1 MPPIRVA
8 LLGLSQSAKTSWA
21 NDAHFPYLQSPHVK
35 EKYQIVALLNS
46 SEDAANR
53 AIAAY
58 GLDATT
64 VKGYG
69 DPQALAK
76 DPNVDLVVCC
86 TRVDLHYDTVR
97 PSVAAGKNVYVEW
110 PLASDHQDA
119 RELASLARN
128 SGAQTIVGLQAR
140 VDPAIRK
147 IRQLLEQEVIGK
159 VLSSDLSAY
168 SPASDR
174 HEISDGLG
182 YFLEKRVGG
191 NPVTIMLG
199 HRIDAVHSVLGEF
212 ETFQSHTQVQ
222 RPGQEILNRSDG
234 TRTSKVS
241 DVPDLVSI
249 HGTLATQHPYV
260 APGASLVV
268 NFHYEPPF
276 PGTTPLV
283 WTITGEKGQIRLS
296 AESGSLIQT
305 NASGPMTLQVYM
317 FDSGKVED
325 ISWGW
330 EDWQTAL
337 PHRARNIGKLYEIYA
352 ENKTAEYGVADFDAA
367 VKRHQEMDALL
378 WK

>member
-1 MPPIRVA
+1 MNDNMPPIRVA
-8 LLGLSQSAKTSWA
+8 LVGLSQSAKTSWA
-21 NDAHFPYLQSPHVK
+21 NDAHFPYLQSPSGK

-53 AIAAY
+53 AIEAYCMDAA
-58 GLDATT
+58 T

-76 DPNVDLVVCC
+76 DPNIDLVVCC
-86 TRVDLHYDTVR
+86 TR
-97 PSVAAGKNVYVEW
+97 
-110 PLASDHQDA
+110 
-119 RELASLARN
+119 ELASLAG
-128 SGAQTIVGLQAR
+128 STGAKTIVGLQAR

-159 VLSSDLSAY
+159 VLSSELAAY

-174 HEISDGLG
+174 HEISEGLG
-182 YFLEKRVGG
+182 YFLEKKVGG

-212 ETFQSHTQVQ
+212 ETFNSHTQIQ
-222 RPGQEILNRSDG
+222 RPGQEIVNRSSG

-249 HGTLATQHPYV
+249 HGTLATQHPYI

-268 NFHYEPPF
+268 NFHYEHAF

-283 WTITGEKGQIRLS
+283 WTITGEQGQIRLS

-305 NASGPMTLQVYM
+305 TTSGPMSLKLYM
-317 FDSGKVED
+317 FDSGKVQD
-325 ISWGW
+325 VSWSW
-330 EDWQTAL
+330 EDWQAAL
-337 PHRARNIGKLYEIYA
+337 PHRARNIGKLYEIFA
-352 ENKTAEYGVADFDAA
+352 ENKMAEYGIADFDGA

>member
-8 LLGLSQSAKTSWA
+8 LVGLSQSAKTSWA
-21 NDAHFPYLQSPHVK
+21 NDAHFPYLQSPPGK

-53 AIAAY
+53 AIEAY
-58 GLDATT
+58 GLDAAT

-69 DPQALAK
+69 DPQALAG
-76 DPNVDLVVCC
+76 DSNIDLVVCC
-86 TRVDLHYDTVR
+86 TRVDLHYDTVK
-97 PSVAAGKNVYVEW
+97 PSLAAGKNVYVEW
-110 PLASDHQDA
+110 PLASNYQDA
-119 RELASLARN
+119 QELASLAR
-128 SGAQTIVGLQAR
+128 STGAKTIVGLQAR

-147 IRQLLEQEVIGK
+147 IRQLLEQEVVGK
-159 VLSSDLSAY
+159 VLSSELSAY
-168 SPASDR
+168 SLTSDR

-212 ETFQSHTQVQ
+212 ETFQSHTQIQ
-222 RPGQEILNRSDG
+222 RPGQEIVNRSSG

-249 HGTLATQHPYV
+249 HGTLATQHPYI

-276 PGTTPLV
+276 PGTTPLI

-305 NASGPMTLQVYM
+305 NTSGPMSLQLYM
-317 FDSGKVED
+317 SDSDKVQD
-325 ISWGW
+325 ASWGW
-330 EDWQTAL
+330 EDWQAAL
-337 PHRARNIGKLYEIYA
+337 PHRARNIGKLYEVFA
-352 ENKTAEYGVADFDAA
+352 EDKMAEYGVADFDTA